1 MAFYCQPAIEKACL
15 SSLKKPVI
23 TIEKDCIADSTQTRF
38 INIEKIAIFITLYKI
53 VFVIIAIN
61 MLYQR
66 YKNRFRAR

>member
-38 INIEKIAIFITLYKI
+38 INIEKIAIFTTLYNT
-53 VFVIIAIN
+53 VFVILLRN
-61 MLYQR
+61 TLYQR
-66 YKNRFRAR
+66 